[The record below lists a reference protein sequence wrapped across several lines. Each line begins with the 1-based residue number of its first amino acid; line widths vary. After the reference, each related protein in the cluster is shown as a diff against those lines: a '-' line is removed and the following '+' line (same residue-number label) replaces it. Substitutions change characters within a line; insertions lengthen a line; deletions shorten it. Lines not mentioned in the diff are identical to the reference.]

1 MIVLLSTNRAATCA
15 AQNDG
20 NFSTPTRMEIK
31 TDFLIIGSGIA
42 GLSYALKVSPYG
54 SVAIVTKK
62 DKKESNTNYA
72 QGGIAAVV
80 DPQDSHE
87 LHIQDTITAG
97 AGLCKPDVVRMVVQE
112 GPDRIGDLIRWGVP
126 FSKHRQGRKAAFDL
140 GREGGHSRRRI
151 LHAGDLTGK
160 EIEKILLKRVNDC
173 PTIRI
178 FENHISIDLIT
189 GKKLGLKKLS
199 KNICFGAYVLDI
211 DKKKVH
217 TFIAKVTL
225 LATGGSGKTYLYT
238 SNPDISTGDGVA
250 IAFRAGARIANM
262 EFIQFHPTCLYNPEA
277 KNFLISEAVRGE
289 GAILRL
295 RDGRPFMAKYH
306 PLKDLAPRDIVARA
320 IDTELKKSGDD
331 CVFLDVTHRPAAFI
345 KKRFPNLYQTCRSF
359 NIDMTAEPIPVVPAA
374 HYMCGGVLTDAF
386 GETNITGLFA
396 SGEVA
401 CTGLHGANRLASNS
415 LLEALVFSHRA
426 AIKSVQA
433 VDGRRHPGIAI
444 PAWDPGKAMDIDEL
458 VAISHNWDE
467 IRRLMWNYVGI
478 VRSTKRL
485 ERARRRI
492 KLLQREIADNYWNFI
507 ITADLIELRNIATV
521 ADLIIACALKRKES
535 RGLHHTIDYP
545 VSSRRTNGRD
555 TVIQIRPKKSRV
567 LGSRLLKAQ
576 TRQKAKP
583 PSFSLFSSV
592 REEEI

>member
-1 MIVLLSTNRAATCA
+1 
-15 AQNDG
+15 
-20 NFSTPTRMEIK
+20 MEIK

-80 DPQDSHE
+80 DPEDSHE

-97 AGLCKPDVVRMVVQE
+97 GGLCKPDVVRMVVQE
-112 GPDRIGDLIRWGVP
+112 GPERIGDLIRWGVP
-126 FSKHRQGRKAAFDL
+126 FSKHRQGRKVSYDL

-160 EIEKILLKRVNDC
+160 EIEKILLKRVNAC

-189 GKKLGLKKLS
+189 GKKLGLRKIS

-211 DKKKVH
+211 DKKRVH

-295 RDGRPFMAKYH
+295 RDGRPFMARYH

-345 KKRFPNLYQTCRSF
+345 KKRFPNLYQKCRSF

-386 GETNITGLFA
+386 GETNISGLFA

-426 AIKSVQA
+426 AIKSVQE
-433 VDGRRHPGIAI
+433 VDGRFHPGITI

-458 VAISHNWDE
+458 VVISHNWDE

-521 ADLIIACALKRKES
+521 AELIIACALKRKES
-535 RGLHHTIDYP
+535 RGLHYTIDYP

-576 TRQKAKP
+576 PRQKAKP